1 LHEICDRHDFNYW
14 RGCCEK
20 DRRDADWRFYK
31 AGAKKAGRNPLEQA
45 AALVYY
51 LAVRIGG
58 RMCFYYADKQRD
70 ESDLL
75 LIIEEYNKEI

>member
-14 RGCCEK
+14 RGCAEK
-20 DRRDADWRFYK
+20 DRRDADWRFYR
-31 AGAKKAGRNPLEQA
+31 AGHKKAGWNPLKQA
-45 AALVYY
+45 TAFIYY

-58 RMCFYYADKQRD
+58 RACFYYGDKQRD

-75 LIIEEYNKEI
+75 IEIEGRTK